1 VHVPVATR
9 TDQVRTA
16 SRLGRSS
23 PPTRRRSHQAQA
35 ALARAGRRLRP
46 HARST
51 RQRREPRANEQLVRL
66 WAYSSLRGLSSA
78 ISLRTGVLLRADTG
92 ATLRLAALPPCRLA
106 ALPPRRLAALPR
118 SVEAHPG
125 TMFHPPDE
133 LTGGAGDEPSRVRST
148 HGIEAIDRR
157 GRGRHDGGAASL
169 RRSDA
174 DRRSRRDHGHRTK
187 AAGATGLDHLGHR
200 QGHRAGGRA
209 PSRRARPAE
218 RGGQPGPWPG
228 RCRRP
233 APGIRGR
240 HPRLR
245 SRPPPDRPPPRRS
258 SWVAGAG
265 GCWTRSR
272 SASRSR

>member
-1 VHVPVATR
+1 VPAGGYAPTL
-9 TDQVRTA
+9 VRPGNA
-16 SRLGRSS
+16 VS
-23 PPTRRRSHQAQA
+23 
-35 ALARAGRRLRP
+35 
-46 HARST
+46 
-51 RQRREPRANEQLVRL
+51 REPTSNLCGSGLTAASAACRAPSRCGRE
-66 WAYSSLRGLSSA
+66 YSFEPTQER
-78 ISLRTGVLLRADTG
+78 RC
-92 ATLRLAALPPCRLA
+92 ALPPCRLA